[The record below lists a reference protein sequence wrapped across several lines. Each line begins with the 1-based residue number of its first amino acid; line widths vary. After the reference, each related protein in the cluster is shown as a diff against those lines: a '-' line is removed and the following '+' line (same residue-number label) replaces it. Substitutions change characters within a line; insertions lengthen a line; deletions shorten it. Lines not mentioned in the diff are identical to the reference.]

1 MKKVFGQTVRDIKRE
16 VNKKVLKVPPV
27 ERKVLD
33 ATSNEPWGPHGSLL
47 ADIAQASRNYHEYLM
62 IMAVIWKR
70 INDTGKNW
78 RHVYKALTVL
88 EYLVAHGSER
98 AIDEIREH
106 TYQISALFDF
116 QYIDSS
122 GRDQGSNVRRKSQS
136 LVALVNDKEQI
147 QEVREKA
154 AANMDK
160 YSNTSTGDG
169 MYRPGSQ
176 SNAGGY
182 GDKYDEDRYGS
193 RDDGQNDYGRER
205 ERGSRNDGRY
215 GRYGD
220 SYGHDGDR
228 YSRDNEERYGQDGN
242 RDDDYRGR
250 SQNSDYQNVSQS
262 RSTDRNGNRAYE
274 DDGQISSRGS
284 NAKGD
289 DHSQDG
295 SMASRHLDRKYSD
308 QSLGAPPSYEEI
320 AGTAHSS
327 TLSER
332 DGDLSAV
339 PKASSPPAS
348 ASPSHVTT
356 DASNPAPTL
365 PPAPSPAP
373 DNNEEVDGFGEFD
386 PRGSFSAIPAISNG
400 ILPTTSGG
408 AEMDLL
414 GSFSEPSSSNSLALV
429 SAAPGTAAKEANAS
443 LNSSSIPTFTPTSS
457 PFTVSNQSFDDPF
470 GDGPFKAIPST
481 ESVPAQQQIPT
492 STHSFGQNP
501 YQSYDLPQPVNKNAE
516 NDFGGSFHGTTYSSS
531 GPSGALLP
539 STEIPQFQQ
548 QELSNNDEDIDIL
561 ADILPPSG
569 ASFHS
574 HSQID
579 YPVPTNQPL
588 SQIGLAHQTN
598 KHESQSG
605 LLTVQSQTAPQTGF
619 HAQNSELTSLTAFP
633 GQPGQSPLHTSYL
646 PSAASPH
653 VNSQA
658 DYPVPANQH
667 VSQAGFPPHTNQPES
682 QLGPLSLQNQTAT
695 QTGFHTQNSEL
706 ASLTA
711 FPGPLGQP
719 PLQTSYPLHQ
729 GQSVS
734 QTNFLAQTNQ
744 STALTFP
751 SQASQTSQM
760 AFPTHSSQAA
770 GFPSQM
776 SSSRAGIHAPF
787 RGQSSQPNANFYAG
801 YDLQT
806 GSTGAAA
813 FHVVPQVSTGP
824 VPQNNFLPQSGY
836 NAPVASQMS
845 FQAPQVRPNSPIAS
859 QSPSPAST
867 GSATIVPQPSK
878 DKFETKSTVWA
889 DTLSRGLVNLNISGP
904 KTNPL
909 ADIGV
914 DFDAINRKEKR
925 MEKPTA
931 STVTSNVTMGK
942 AMGSGSGIGRAGAG
956 ALRPPPNA
964 IMGSG
969 MGMGMTSDPGSG
981 FGMGGYSGNQPI
993 GMGMNRPGN
1002 MGMGMGINMNMNMN
1016 MVQGYNMQQQPG
1028 FPPGSTMPGGYNP
1041 MMGTGNYGQQPY
1053 GGGYR

>member
-16 VNKKVLKVPPV
+16 VNKKVLKVPPI

-33 ATSNEPWGPHGSLL
+33 ATSNEPWGPHGSHL
-47 ADIAQASRNYHEYLM
+47 ADIAQASRNYHEYQML
-62 IMAVIWKR
+62 MAVIWKR

-78 RHVYKALTVL
+78 RHVYKGLTVL

-116 QYIDSS
+116 QYVDSS

-136 LVALVNDKEQI
+136 LLALVNDKEQI

-154 AANMDK
+154 AANRDK
-160 YSNTSTGDG
+160 YSNTSTGD
-169 MYRPGSQ
+169 RPGSQ

-193 RDDGQNDYGRER
+193 RDDGRNDYGRER
-205 ERGSRNDGRY
+205 EWGSRNDDRY

-220 SYGHDGDR
+220 SYGLDGDR
-228 YSRDNEERYGQDGN
+228 YSRDNEERYGQDGY
-242 RDDDYRGR
+242 RDDDHRGR
-250 SQNSDYQNVSQS
+250 SQNSDYQNVLQS
-262 RSTDRNGNRAYE
+262 RSTDRNGNHTYE
-274 DDGQISSRGS
+274 DDRQSSSRGS

-289 DHSQDG
+289 SQEG

-320 AGTAHSS
+320 AGTARSP

-348 ASPSHVTT
+348 VNPSHETT
-356 DASNPAPTL
+356 DASHSAPAL
-365 PPAPSPAP
+365 PPAP
-373 DNNEEVDGFGEFD
+373 DNNGEVDGFDEFD
-386 PRGSFSAIPAISNG
+386 PRGSFSAISNG
-400 ILPTTSGG
+400 TIPTTSGG

-429 SAAPGTAAKEANAS
+429 SAAPGTAAKEASAPP
-443 LNSSSIPTFTPTSS
+443 NSSSIPTFMPTSS
-457 PFTVSNQSFDDPF
+457 PFTVFNQSFDDPF
-470 GDGPFKAIPST
+470 GDGPFKAIPSM
-481 ESVPAQQQIPT
+481 ESVPSQQQIPT
-492 STHSFGQNP
+492 STHSFAQNP
-501 YQSYDLPQPVNKNAE
+501 YQSYDLPQPVIKNAE
-516 NDFGGSFHGTTYSSS
+516 NDFGGSFHGATYSSS
-531 GPSGALLP
+531 GPSGAQLP

-569 ASFHS
+569 ASHHY

-579 YPVPTNQPL
+579 YPVPANQPV
-588 SQIGLAHQTN
+588 SQTGFPHQTN
-598 KHESQSG
+598 QHESHPGPLSI
-605 LLTVQSQTAPQTGF
+605 QSQTALQTGF
-619 HAQNSELTSLTAFP
+619 HAQNSELTSLTALS
-633 GQPGQSPLHTSYL
+633 GQPGQSPLQTSHL
-646 PSAASPH
+646 PSGASPH
-653 VNSQA
+653 VNPQA
-658 DYPVPANQH
+658 DYPVPTNQQ
-667 VSQAGFPPHTNQPES
+667 VSQTGFPPQTNQPES
-682 QLGPLSLQNQTAT
+682 QLGQLSLQNQTAT
-695 QTGFHTQNSEL
+695 QTGFHAQNSEL
-706 ASLTA
+706 ASLA
-711 FPGPLGQP
+711 DFPGQLSQP
-719 PLQTSYPLHQ
+719 PIQTSYPHQQ

-734 QTNFLAQTNQ
+734 QTDFLAQTNQ
-744 STALTFP
+744 SPALTFP
-751 SQASQTSQM
+751 SQTSQTSQM
-760 AFPTHSSQAA
+760 GPTHSSQAA

-776 SSSRAGIHAPF
+776 SSSQAAFHAPF

-801 YDLQT
+801 YNLPA

-813 FHVVPQVSTGP
+813 FQTVPQVPTGP
-824 VPQNNFLPQSGY
+824 VPQNNFLPQPGY
-836 NAPVASQMS
+836 NAPVASQMG
-845 FQAPQVRPNSPIAS
+845 FQAPQVRPISPIAS
-859 QSPSPAST
+859 QSASPAST
-867 GSATIVPQPSK
+867 GSPTIVPQPSK

-925 MEKPTA
+925 MEKPNA
-931 STVTSNVTMGK
+931 STVTSNITMGK

-956 ALRPPPNA
+956 ALRSLPNA
-964 IMGSG
+964 VVGSG
-969 MGMGMTSDPGSG
+969 MGMTMTSDPGSG
-981 FGMGGYSGNQPI
+981 FGMGGYSGVNQPI

-1002 MGMGMGINMNMNMN
+1002 LGMGMNMNMNMN
-1016 MVQGYNMQQQPG
+1016 MGQGYNMQQQPG
-1028 FPPGSTMPGGYNP
+1028 LPPGSTMSGGYNP
-1041 MMGTGNYGQQPY
+1041 MMGTGNYAQQPY